1 MMADSG
7 PGGETANARDL
18 DTSYEDKVERLAR
31 KLLYGGDGN
40 QEGANDI
47 ETARR
52 QARRMLEESEARTQQ
67 ATGLHPEDDGVI
79 RRSSSETAS
88 SGDTGGTRR
97 VSEGE

>member
-1 MMADSG
+1 MADTG
-7 PGGETANARDL
+7 PGGEVANVKSL
-18 DTSYEDKVERLAR
+18 GSSYEDKVERLAR
-31 KLLYGGDGN
+31 KLMHGGDGN
-40 QEGANDI
+40 HDGTDDI

-67 ATGLHPEDDGVI
+67 AAGLHPEDDGVI

-88 SGDTGGTRR
+88 SGDSGGTRR